1 MGESIIKKYRP
12 DIEEALVAFG
22 SDPSYA
28 VAIARQAGTLLS
40 RREAKRAKDVQSGS

>member
-1 MGESIIKKYRP
+1 MGEIAIEKYRP
-12 DIEEALVAFG
+12 DMAEALVAFG

-28 VAIARQAGTLLS
+28 VAIAKQAGTLLS